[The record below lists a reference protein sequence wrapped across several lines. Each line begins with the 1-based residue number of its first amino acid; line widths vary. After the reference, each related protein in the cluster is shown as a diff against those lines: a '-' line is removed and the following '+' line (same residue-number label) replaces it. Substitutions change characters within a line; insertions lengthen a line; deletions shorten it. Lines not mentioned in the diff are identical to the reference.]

1 MGELWRD
8 FRLAARRLAHEP
20 GFAVVALLTLAL
32 GIGANTAIF
41 SVIDGALL
49 KPLAYP
55 QPDELVSL
63 HLSIPQFA
71 AHYPVIPVGPWIFNK
86 WTERSRDL
94 SALSIISPTT
104 YDLTGIG
111 KPQQVRAVR
120 VSASL
125 FQVMGVSPR
134 LGRAFLP
141 SEDQPN
147 RNHVAIL
154 SDAFWHSHFHADPN
168 ILGRTIDLDG
178 QACQIVGVMGPR
190 FRFPQGPELGP
201 LIAAGMP
208 GAIQVFKPAG
218 VDFAKAPP
226 IGNFNEGVFAR
237 MRPGVTVA
245 GLQAELQGITTAA
258 ETAAH
263 TTGQVTINVV
273 AQSLRSQIVGDH
285 TLGLWLLLAA
295 VGAILLIV
303 CLNLANLLLVRVHA
317 RGHESAIRMA
327 LGASRAR
334 LLRETVSEGVLLGL
348 AGGALGVAAA
358 YAAVRALV
366 AAAPAGIPRLD
377 EIGIN
382 GAVLAFA
389 LLLAL
394 ASGIFFSL
402 WPGLRAAGSDP
413 QRALRAGGR
422 GVGEGRSRGR
432 EILVGAQSALTA
444 ALLIVAGLLTASYLR
459 LMNVNKGFQTH
470 HVLTVG
476 AEWPAGNRQ
485 QRAAVWHNALA
496 KLRTLPGVSTAGLID
511 VLPTQGT
518 NDVDLISRPGDT
530 RPFADRPIAQ
540 YSGVSPDYFQAMG
553 IPIERGRTFTE
564 AEIAA
569 ALGPGGQRS
578 KRTIPAVIS
587 ADTAALLYAD
597 RDPIG
602 QSFTQAD
609 PQPTFQVIGVVGNV
623 RWRGLAV
630 PPEPTVYVPYTYSV
644 PQGVSFTLR
653 TPGSPAALAGGV
665 RAAIWSVQPDTAV
678 PHIRTM
684 GAVVEQSVASR
695 RFQMDLVL
703 AFALTALLLA
713 ALGIYGVVAYA
724 VARRTKE
731 ISIRITMG
739 AGRGHLYRLVMG
751 QGLAPVAIGL
761 ALGVIGALAG
771 GKLLASLLYGVH
783 ASDPA
788 VIALVSLT
796 LLATALLACVLPA
809 RRAANTDPVQALR

>member
-1 MGELWRD
+1 MDELWRD
-8 FRLAARRLAHEP
+8 FRLAARRLRREP
-20 GFAVVALLTLAL
+20 GFAAVALLTLAL

-41 SVIDGALL
+41 SIVDGALL

-63 HLSIPQFA
+63 QLSIPQFA
-71 AHYPVIPVGPWIFNK
+71 SRYPMIPVGPWIFQK
-86 WTERSRDL
+86 WRERSRDL
-94 SALSIISPTT
+94 SAISIVSPGT
-104 YDLTGIG
+104 YDLTGAG
-111 KPQQVRAVR
+111 RPQQVRVAR

-125 FQVMGVSPR
+125 FAVMGVNPR

-147 RNHVAIL
+147 RNHVVIL
-154 SDAFWHSHFHADPN
+154 SDAFWHSQFHADPN
-168 ILGRTIDLDG
+168 VLGHSIDLNG
-178 QACQIVGVMGPR
+178 QACQIVGVMGPK
-190 FRFPQGPELGP
+190 FRFPQGPELGQ
-201 LIAAGMP
+201 LIGAGIP
-208 GAIQVFKPAG
+208 GPIELFKPAG

-237 MRPGVTVA
+237 MRPGVTVEA
-245 GLQAELQGITTAA
+245 LRAELQGITTAA

-273 AQSLRSQIVGDH
+273 AQSLRDEIVGDH
-285 TLGLWLLLAA
+285 TLGLWLLLGA

-327 LGASRAR
+327 LGASRGR
-334 LLRETVSEGVLLGL
+334 LLRETVTEGVLLGL
-348 AGGALGVAAA
+348 VGGALGVGGA

-422 GVGEGRSRGR
+422 GLGEGRHRGR
-432 EILVGAQSALTA
+432 EVLVGAQSALTA

-459 LMNVNKGFQTH
+459 LTGVNKGFDTR
-470 HVLTVG
+470 HVLTVT
-476 AEWPAGNRQ
+476 AKWPAGDRT
-485 QRAAVWHNALA
+485 QRAALWHDALA

-511 VLPTQGT
+511 VLPMQGT

-530 RPFADRPIAQ
+530 RPFADRPLAL
-540 YSGVSPDYFQAMG
+540 YAGVSPDYFQAMG
-553 IPIERGRTFTE
+553 IPLEHGRSFTA
-564 AEIAA
+564 AEMQT
-569 ALGPGGQRS
+569 ALGNGKQRS
-578 KRTIPAVIS
+578 KRVIATVIS
-587 ADTAALLYAD
+587 AATAAQVWPGTNPL
-597 RDPIG
+597 G
-602 QSFTQAD
+602 QVFTQAD
-609 PQPTFQVIGVVGNV
+609 TQPTFQVVGVVGDV
-623 RWRGLAV
+623 RWRSLDH
-630 PPEPTVYVPYTYSV
+630 PPGPTVYVPYTYNV
-644 PQGVSFTLR
+644 PNGVGFTLR
-653 TPGSPAALAGGV
+653 TPGSAAALAGSV
-665 RAAIWSVQPDTAV
+665 RQAIWSVQPDAAV
-678 PHIRTM
+678 PHVETM
-684 GAVVEQSVASR
+684 GAVVAQSVASR

-703 AFALTALLLA
+703 AFALTALFLA

-724 VARRTKE
+724 VARRGQE
-731 ISIRITMG
+731 IGIRITLG
-739 AGRGHLYRLVMG
+739 AGRGHLYRLIMG
-751 QGLAPVAIGL
+751 QGLTPVVIGL

-771 GKLLASLLYGVH
+771 GRLLASLLYGVH

-796 LLATALLACVLPA
+796 LLAIAALACALPA
-809 RRAANTDPVQALR
+809 RRAAQTDPVQALR